1 MHISPV
7 RIRFTYKNKKS
18 EQLKKTEVSNPQA
31 KEPDFYLSPYQSYFI
46 KPNKNQSILDKG
58 QVVTKNGQIIN
69 RHTTEFCRSDLDWA
83 ELGRYLKNKY
93 PSINDTDFLVF
104 ASSTGEEP
112 YTLAI
117 LLNDIYGDISNIKA
131 FDISQDI
138 IEESIEKQ
146 KEGITISAPVC
157 DYIFDAMQ
165 LKNLSAFE
173 DGDYKSVKLRRNITD
188 SVSFEQANILT
199 GLDKI
204 DSSKPS
210 VIFAR
215 NMWPYVN
222 PIEYGKFAKELYEKL
237 ASNSIFVIGLYD
249 YEGNPDILNS
259 YTFPD
264 VLLKEG
270 FKRISYSKF
279 QPNAIGSLVFE
290 KE

>member
-215 NMWPYVN
+215 NMWPYVKN
-222 PIEYGKFAKELYEKL
+222 SEYKEFCEKL
-237 ASNSIFVIGLYD
+237 RKKSAPKSMFIIGVYDYNGESYLLNSNS
-249 YEGNPDILNS
+249 
-259 YTFPD
+259 FPNF
-264 VLLKEG
+264 LSKSG
-270 FKRISYSKF
+270 FKPVSRGFLESFRTFNLI
-279 QPNAIGSLVFE
+279 FE
-290 KE
+290 KK